1 MPRRGSYSR
10 PFFRRPSYGYGAF
23 NQYPGGLAPG
33 TFEAGTQ
40 FGGDIVQGINQLMEQ
55 RRMDQIANEIL
66 TKQYGVQNLP
76 QRPGFNWWGGG
87 NQAGGT
93 AELAMRQAQAAI
105 EAKAQEQALAAQLKK
120 AQIANYIAMTQGTG
134 RYAKPPPG
142 QLTPAQQLAEQH
154 RQWQEDERLRQATL
168 AQARKEQ
175 AAATDTMPKVLKDF
189 NTLYPGK
196 TKDPND
202 PDTSL
207 TQGEAIYNSLQQ
219 GSGARGNVV
228 DGQFVGDPNGEYY
241 SWYSDVHGKPA
252 SQVPKVKWDILQPFM
267 QRVENIQK
275 AGGQV
280 VPPMVARALPV
291 RGQPGPQAAP
301 APAPATAPAPT
312 TQATDT
318 SNLPSPQTQD
328 EYEAIPTGSQFV
340 DVDGITKTKY

>member
-1 MPRRGSYSR
+1 
-10 PFFRRPSYGYGAF
+10 
-23 NQYPGGLAPG
+23 LG
-33 TFEAGTQ
+33 TT
-40 FGGDIVQGINQLMEQ
+40 
-55 RRMDQIANEIL
+55 
-66 TKQYGVQNLP
+66 
-76 QRPGFNWWGGG
+76 
-87 NQAGGT
+87 GT
-93 AELAMRQAQAAI
+93 APASGGILELQMRQAQSAI
-105 EAKAQEQALAAQLKK
+105 EAKAQQQALEDAHKR
-120 AQIANYIAMTQGTG
+120 AQIADLVAKAAG
-134 RYAKPPPG
+134 RGYYARQPRSATG

-154 RQWQEDERLRQATL
+154 RQWQEDERLRTATL

-228 DGQFVGDPNGEYY
+228 NGQFTGDPNGEYY
-241 SWYSDVHGKPA
+241 TWYSDAHGKPA

-301 APAPATAPAPT
+301 APAPAQTAQTAAQT
-312 TQATDT
+312 TQSTDT
-318 SNLPSPQTQD
+318 SNLPRPQTQD